1 MTNAIREQV
10 LAILQNDWATYIE
23 RFHHLPMEA
32 QAIFLAEQGYRRLAD
47 LLAHVVAWWME
58 GSRFIENLLL
68 DPDIGSQDY
77 DVDDFNAQAV
87 SCVSDLDETAV
98 AKSYEAMRQRMLVLA
113 MSLPEAAFE
122 NRRIVERFQMEVI
135 GHLAE
140 HALPESTV
148 QVPDNSLS

>member
-1 MTNAIREQV
+1 
-10 LAILQNDWATYIE
+10 
-23 RFHHLPMEA
+23 
-32 QAIFLAEQGYRRLAD
+32 
-47 LLAHVVAWWME
+47 ME